1 MNKRIGLIL
10 FFFALQFI
18 FLIAVNRFFISDMRE
33 DAENVQQELIAK
45 GMQSEQVSVIRSA
58 MRSTATNV
66 SGYVFNVTFMLIT
79 SSMFML
85 VALTKKEE

>member
-45 GMQSEQVSVIRSA
+45 GMQSQQVSIIHSA
-58 MRSTATNV
+58 MESTATNV